1 MSPNKLRSILTAL
14 LFLGTASSASA
25 NVTLTGNLT
34 ADNYFFAFLSTSAN
48 ARGTQIGSGTDWS
61 TTYSLTSTVLNPGT
75 TYYLNIEAI
84 NGDGGAW
91 SAGGLIGSFSLTAG
105 GLFGNGS
112 QTVSTGGAGWTGGYN
127 NSNNS
132 AAAQTWVQP
141 TGSVASEGLNGI
153 GPWGTR
159 TGISSS
165 ASWIWA
171 TDSQSSNG
179 NAAPG
184 NQCAGCTVDFQIAIT
199 TAAIPEPAS
208 MGLLML
214 GAVGVGAVR
223 RRRRSA
229 R

>member
-1 MSPNKLRSILTAL
+1 MSPSKLRSTLAAV
-14 LFLGTASSASA
+14 LFLGTASGAWA

-34 ADNYFFAFLSTSAN
+34 ADNYFFAFLSTNAN
-48 ARGTQIGSGTDWS
+48 TLGTQIGSGNNWAS
-61 TTYSLTSTVLNPGT
+61 TYSLTPTVLNAGT

-91 SAGGLIGSFSLTAG
+91 TAGGLIGSFSLTAG
-105 GLFGNGS
+105 GLFANGS
-112 QTVSTGGAGWTGGYN
+112 QTVNTGGAGWTGGYN

-132 AAAQTWVQP
+132 ATAQAWVQP
-141 TGSVASEGLNGI
+141 TGGVASEGLNGI

-159 TGISSS
+159 GGISSS
-165 ASWIWA
+165 ASWVWA

-223 RRRRSA
+223 RRRRPH
-229 R
+229 